1 MAWLVAPSSKHY
13 LASFV
18 KHINPPDDA
27 CPISYD
33 YFSADIRDVIQAR
46 CSKHHV
52 FHKDCLRE
60 WFTGSNTWP
69 MCRTVCFF
77 SPAHEAF
84 ATPLPTL
91 QRTYGLTAS
100 GYDTDLDGW
109 EQDHADDIYSRY
121 VAHLWSILGP
131 IMEQDEMLAQFNIDL
146 EDQSQGVRFQ
156 RALAAIISTGVSL
169 CRFPGNVH
177 ATLSAHFERW
187 DSVAFLIATWFVHIY
202 WPLMTPQ
209 QWCNIL
215 AVRNVIYQ
223 KALVSDDFGA
233 DTKTWL
239 DHIAAQADPCYEL
252 FSTAEGWPAD
262 TLSEMHWMEVDS
274 ADNPITEPNWMYLV
288 PGQVRSHHD
297 FVEFASGG
305 DEPIISYDGAH
316 VWVSEP
322 YVGALAAL
330 VVNEETRTAK
340 LTNAAGRAML
350 VRFCA
355 ARPV

>member
-1 MAWLVAPSSKHY
+1 
-13 LASFV
+13 
-18 KHINPPDDA
+18 
-27 CPISYD
+27 
-33 YFSADIRDVIQAR
+33 
-46 CSKHHV
+46 
-52 FHKDCLRE
+52 
-60 WFTGSNTWP
+60 
-69 MCRTVCFF
+69 
-77 SPAHEAF
+77 
-84 ATPLPTL
+84 
-91 QRTYGLTAS
+91 
-100 GYDTDLDGW
+100 
-109 EQDHADDIYSRY
+109 
-121 VAHLWSILGP
+121 
-131 IMEQDEMLAQFNIDL
+131 
-146 EDQSQGVRFQ
+146 
-156 RALAAIISTGVSL
+156 
-169 CRFPGNVH
+169 
-177 ATLSAHFERW
+177 
-187 DSVAFLIATWFVHIY
+187 
-202 WPLMTPQ
+202 MTPQ